1 MSHIILATMMHRWL
15 KCKQLKLYVWR
26 MLDYTKLSQTSHP
39 FMSYEKNWEE
49 ANMVSIDYFF
59 RMNVHK

>member
-1 MSHIILATMMHRWL
+1 MMHRWL